1 MNEAYNPGDFVTIH
15 ANARVMEVLADGTLL
30 VAVQSKD
37 YPEDFYDR
45 GRLVRVWTAQIGPRE
60 DSRSIL

>member
-1 MNEAYNPGDFVTIH
+1 MNKPGDFVTVY
-15 ANARVMEVLADGTLL
+15 ANARVMEVLADGTLI

-45 GRLVRVWTAQIGPRE
+45 SRLFRVWPAQVGPHE
-60 DSRSIL
+60 DDRSIL